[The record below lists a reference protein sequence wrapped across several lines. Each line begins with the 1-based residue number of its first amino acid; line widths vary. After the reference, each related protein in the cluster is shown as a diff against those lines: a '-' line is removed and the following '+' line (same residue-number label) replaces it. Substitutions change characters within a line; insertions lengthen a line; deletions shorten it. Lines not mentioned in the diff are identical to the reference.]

1 MEPSPHAE
9 YRMVTQQGW
18 DSVRSLDADSD
29 DVAVRLGRDLARPDA
44 HPQHPGPRTTHR
56 VERRD
61 GTGWRVL
68 YAWMPRS

>member
-1 MEPSPHAE
+1 MDPSSHAE

-18 DSVRSLDADSD
+18 DSVQPLDADSD
-29 DVAVRLGRDLARPDA
+29 DGAVQLGRDLARPDDQL
-44 HPQHPGPRTTHR
+44 PHPGPRTTHR

-61 GTGWRVL
+61 GPGWRVL

>member
-1 MEPSPHAE
+1 MDPSPHAQ

-18 DSVRSLDADSD
+18 DTILPLDADSD

-44 HPQHPGPRTTHR
+44 RPLQPGLRTTHR

-61 GTGWRVL
+61 GPGWRVL